1 MVPSFRCH
9 PESSS
14 RVLLKRRIGNRRV
27 LPWAESERSLRRPDD
42 NALIRALRSGR
53 IAAAGLDGY
62 EGEPHINPEYRTL
75 PNVSLLPHLGTATIE
90 MRIRIGMRAL
100 DNLDVALAGKTP
112 EDLLTP
118 ADGTSH

>member
-1 MVPSFRCH
+1 MVPAFRWH

-14 RVLLKRRIGNRRV
+14 RVPLERRIGNRRV
-27 LPWAESERSLRRPDD
+27 LPWAKSERSLRRPDD
-42 NALIRALRSGR
+42 NALIRVLRSGR

-62 EGEPHINPEYRTL
+62 EGEPYINPEYRIL

-100 DNLDVALAGKTP
+100 DNLGAALAGKTP

-118 ADGTSH
+118 ADATSH